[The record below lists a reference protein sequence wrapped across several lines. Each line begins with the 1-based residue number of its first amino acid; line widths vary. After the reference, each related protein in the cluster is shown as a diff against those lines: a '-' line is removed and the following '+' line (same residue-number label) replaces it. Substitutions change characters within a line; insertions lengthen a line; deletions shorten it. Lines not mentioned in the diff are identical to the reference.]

1 MIHEPAPP
9 LLTLASAS
17 PRRRE
22 LLLLGGWTFALEPA
36 SVDERP
42 EPGEAA
48 EAMAVRLALD
58 KARAAAGGPGRLALG
73 ADTVVEHRGEV
84 LGKPGDAGEAQAML
98 ERLAGERHRV
108 VTALAI
114 LGPDRARP
122 AIEVCVT
129 DVPMRGYTAAE
140 AAAYVAGGS
149 SLDKAGAYGIQDD
162 GFQPVDVGRLHGC
175 FANVMGLPL
184 CHLARAM
191 RRLGHPAPADVPA
204 ACRAHTGYDCPVY
217 ESILR
222 ETA

>member
-1 MIHEPAPP
+1 MIREPALP

-22 LLLLGGWTFALEPA
+22 LLALGGWSFTLAPA
-36 SVDERP
+36 SIDEQP
-42 EPGEAA
+42 KSGESA
-48 EAMAVRLALD
+48 EAMAVRLALA
-58 KARAAAGGPGRLALG
+58 KARRAGRAPGGFALG
-73 ADTVVEHRGEV
+73 ADTVVEHRGEI
-84 LGKPGDAGEAQAML
+84 LGKPGDAGSAQAML
-98 ERLAGERHRV
+98 ERLAGESHRV

-114 LGPDRARP
+114 LGPNGA
-122 AIEVCVT
+122 AATTEVCIT
-129 DVPMRGYTAAE
+129 QVPMRAYSPKE

-149 SLDKAGAYGIQDD
+149 PLDKAGAYGIQDAT
-162 GFQPVDVGRLHGC
+162 FQPVDVERLYGC

-217 ESILR
+217 ASILR